1 MNPAKLQDDHTEE
14 VRVFVDMAKRYITP
28 LEVKV
33 ILELGSRDACEAVS
47 LKRAFR
53 NATVYAFECNPPAIE
68 LCRQNI
74 GDKEDIVLVPMAVSD
89 VDGVVDFYAID
100 PRNTVTTHADGNI
113 GASSLYK
120 ANPAYPF
127 EKLTQVKISVPSTTV
142 DCWARKNSVPP
153 ADIVWMDLQ
162 GAELR
167 ALHGMADVL
176 RTIKIIYT
184 EVEFQRIYFGQPLF
198 RSVHRHLRSHGFVL
212 QWISGTDWFGNALYV
227 HKDCLQNLPQRIRCL
242 LTGYLLYFRVEWAC
256 LRRVGVSCVRR
267 ILSLR
272 KTGT

>member
-74 GDKEDIVLVPMAVSD
+74 GDKKDIVLVPMAVSD

-113 GASSLYK
+113 GASSL
-120 ANPAYPF
+120 
-127 EKLTQVKISVPSTTV
+127 STFH
-142 DCWARKNSVPP
+142 N
-153 ADIVWMDLQ
+153 
-162 GAELR
+162 
-167 ALHGMADVL
+167 
-176 RTIKIIYT
+176 
-184 EVEFQRIYFGQPLF
+184 QPLLKLQIPF
-198 RSVHRHLRSHGFVL
+198 KRCLKAFCGFIRMVL
-212 QWISGTDWFGNALYV
+212 KWTLLGNAV
-227 HKDCLQNLPQRIRCL
+227 FE
-242 LTGYLLYFRVEWAC
+242 TAT
-256 LRRVGVSCVRR
+256 S
-267 ILSLR
+267 
-272 KTGT
+272 